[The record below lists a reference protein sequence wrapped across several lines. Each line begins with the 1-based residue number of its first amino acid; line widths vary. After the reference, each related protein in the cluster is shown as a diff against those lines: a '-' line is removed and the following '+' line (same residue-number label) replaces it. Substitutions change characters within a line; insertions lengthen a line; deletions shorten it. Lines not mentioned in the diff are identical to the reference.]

1 MSLTLND
8 LANLLNEYQERLKQ
22 AQANVQQLIGA
33 IGTVQNQINM
43 IVQKQNEDKLKE
55 KQQGD
60 NDATQEGKQSEGNS
74 TEHQDGD
81 CSGQESEA
89 SCGDCVQ

>member
-22 AQANVQQLIGA
+22 AQANVQQLIGS

-43 IVQKQNEDKLKE
+43 LVQKQNESNLKE
-55 KQQGD
+55 QQGGHH
-60 NDATQEGKQSEGNS
+60 AIEEGKQPESNS

>member
-43 IVQKQNEDKLKE
+43 IVQKQNEDKLREPKGE
-55 KQQGD
+55 HH
-60 NDATQEGKQSEGNS
+60 AIEEGKQPESDS
-74 TEHQDGD
+74 TEYQDGD
-81 CSGQESEA
+81 CSRQESEA